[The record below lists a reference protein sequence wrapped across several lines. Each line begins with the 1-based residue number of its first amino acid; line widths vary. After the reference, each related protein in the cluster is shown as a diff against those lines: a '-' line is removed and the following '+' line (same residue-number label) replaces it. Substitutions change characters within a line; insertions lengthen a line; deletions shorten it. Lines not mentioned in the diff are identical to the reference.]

1 MSERLVFDSVS
12 KSYPAWEA
20 HQRSLKHFI
29 ERRLSGRPR
38 PEPRYALRD
47 VSFSLASGEMAGLI
61 GPNGAGKS
69 TLLRLASGVARPT
82 QGRIHLSPNTA
93 SVLNLGDLFDFK
105 LSGRENAVTAAI
117 AAGVTRRRAIEQVG
131 DVAAFAEIEDFIDA
145 PLRTYS
151 DGMRLRL
158 AFGVLAQLDPDLML
172 LDEVLAVGDLR
183 FQQRCMDFVAERRR
197 RGTAVVLA
205 SHSLEQVAE
214 ECDRAMWL
222 HRGKVRAVGSA
233 ESVVAAYR
241 RAAQEETGRRTD
253 PSELPGG
260 RLKPGVNRYG
270 SFEIVIEEVELLG
283 RDATPVTDITTGDS
297 LEVRM
302 SVRRRSPEA
311 AAHPIVGVTIV
322 RGQDGAVCYD
332 TSTESDGVHV
342 RSVDDGRT
350 VRLVFDRLDLLP
362 GAYYVDVGV
371 YEPDWEYAYDYHWQA
386 HPLRVGGAS
395 HDRGV
400 FRPPHR
406 WVVD

>member
-12 KSYPAWEA
+12 KAYPLWEA
-20 HQRSLKHFI
+20 HQRSLKHLI
-29 ERRLSGRPR
+29 PRMLSGRVR
-38 PEPRYALRD
+38 PEPRYALHD
-47 VSFSLASGEMAGLI
+47 VSFSLSSGDMTALI

-82 QGRIHLSPNTA
+82 RGRIRLSPNTA
-93 SVLNLGDLFDFK
+93 SVLRLGDLFDFT
-105 LSGRENAVTAAI
+105 LSGRENAITAAI
-117 AAGVTRRRAIEQVG
+117 AAGVSRRRAIEQVG
-131 DVAAFAEIEDFIDA
+131 DVAAFAEIEEFIDA

-158 AFGVLAQLDPDLML
+158 AFGVLAQLDPDVLL

-197 RGTAVVLA
+197 RGTTVMLA
-205 SHSLEQVAE
+205 SHSLEQVVD

-222 HRGKVRAVGSA
+222 HRGEVRAVGPA

-241 RAAQEETGRRTD
+241 RAAQDETARRTD
-253 PSELPGG
+253 ARELPGG
-260 RLKPGVNRYG
+260 PLEPGVNRYG
-270 SFEIVIEEVELLG
+270 SFEIVIDDVELLG
-283 RDATPVTDITTGDS
+283 GDARPVTEIITGDS

-302 SVRRRSPEA
+302 ALRRRAPEGA
-311 AAHPIVGVTIV
+311 GHPIIGVTIV
-322 RGQDGAVCYD
+322 RGDDGVVCYD

-350 VRLVFDRLDLLP
+350 VRLVFQRLDLLP
-362 GAYYVDVGV
+362 GTYHVDVGA
-371 YEPDWEYAYDYHWQA
+371 YQPDWEYAYDYHWQA
-386 HPLRVGGAS
+386 YPLRVTGAR
-395 HDRGV
+395 HGRGV
-400 FRPPHR
+400 FRAPHR